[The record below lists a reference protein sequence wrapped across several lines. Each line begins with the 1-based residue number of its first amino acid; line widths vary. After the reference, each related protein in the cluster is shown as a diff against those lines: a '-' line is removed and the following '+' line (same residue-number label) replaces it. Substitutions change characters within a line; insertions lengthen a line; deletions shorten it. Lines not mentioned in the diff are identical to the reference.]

1 VNLDED
7 FVKNVLEELHDGLY
21 ILDRERVIRYWNRA
35 AERITGFSAS
45 EVLGKPCSADILTH
59 MDAEGNNLCQGDC
72 PVSEVLKTG
81 RNTDAEVYLHHKE
94 GHRKPVSV
102 RVSPMRDEQGHI
114 VGAVELFT
122 DLTGKEALMLRV
134 KELEALAMM
143 DSLTELP
150 NRRYMEKELAIRVA
164 ERKRFGVPFGVLF
177 IDIDH
182 FKTFNDTWGHDVGDR
197 VLKYV
202 ARTFTSNSRPFDVYG
217 RWGGEEFIGLVRNV
231 HADGLAEIGE
241 RLRMLVAGSYI
252 LEQGEKL
259 AVTVSM
265 GATVFKDGDTAR
277 SVVERADALLYE
289 SKASGRNR
297 LTLG

>member
-1 VNLDED
+1 
-7 FVKNVLEELHDGLY
+7 
-21 ILDRERVIRYWNRA
+21 
-35 AERITGFSAS
+35 
-45 EVLGKPCSADILTH
+45 
-59 MDAEGNNLCQGDC
+59 
-72 PVSEVLKTG
+72 
-81 RNTDAEVYLHHKE
+81 
-94 GHRKPVSV
+94 
-102 RVSPMRDEQGHI
+102 

-122 DLTGKEALMLRV
+122 DLTGKEVNLLRV

-150 NRRYMEKELAIRVA
+150 NRRYMEKELAASISEWDRY
-164 ERKRFGVPFGVLF
+164 GLPFGVLF